1 MRLKLWMRNMSVS
14 APRVTVR
21 SSFPWPL
28 RALLGFLA
36 AALAAAAGIAIYEYG
51 RDFAGPDRRD
61 LVTHNEQLAA
71 QLREIAAERDS
82 STALANAYEGE
93 LKVERAA
100 QEQLMQQVRALA
112 EESTRLK
119 EDLAFYD
126 SLRPA
131 GKSDKVIVIRSVRLQ
146 PEDESQAQRMR
157 FRLLIQQS
165 GKADRDFVGSVQ
177 MEVRFTEKGGNFIYE
192 MPESDATPERA
203 KAFDLSFRH
212 YQRLEGTFTLP
223 TGAVAHS
230 VLVRVLAAGE
240 TQTQQSF
247 NL

>member
-51 RDFAGPDRRD
+51 RDFAGPDRRE
-61 LVTHNEQLAA
+61 LVSHNEQLAA

-100 QEQLMQQVRALA
+100 QEQLMQQVRAL
-112 EESTRLK
+112 EEETTRLK

-126 SLRPA
+126 SLLPA
-131 GKSDKVIVIRSVRLQ
+131 GKSDKGIVIRSFRLQ

-192 MPESDATPERA
+192 MPESDATQERA

-230 VLVRVLAAGE
+230 VLIRVLAAGE